1 MTDVV
6 LLGAGASADAGVA
19 TSFEMTDAIARGIR
33 RASRRMSNRVDS
45 DLVEAFDYVCDRLHA
60 SSSTAGSRY
69 DLDVELV
76 FSTVELLAERESLEV
91 TPFVAAWQSDVDQW
105 RRRSRSND
113 VFASLA
119 KRMLNELRHEISVT
133 RKEIGYLMPL
143 VVAASNPAQLRIAT
157 LNYDRSIEL
166 AGEACNIGVHTGIW
180 EWVRAGRWTWPTTGM
195 CLLKL
200 HGSIDWAWCD
210 DPPYDGR
217 MPSRFVR
224 EIPTSASA
232 DSEPVLVFG
241 LRGKLRAEGPFLSAL
256 AEFES
261 WLSSAQRLTVVGYSF
276 RDDHVNQIIRRWT
289 HDHRS
294 REIILVDPGFPRRR
308 PTVTST
314 STFRDSL
321 LTHLK
326 PSGTSEGPETKI
338 KPIRKRA
345 AQAVPDL
352 FAPAQ
357 AARSLR
363 SR

>member
-19 TSFEMTDAIARGIR
+19 TSFEMTEAIARGIR
-33 RASRRMSNRVDS
+33 RGSRRTS
-45 DLVEAFDYVCDRLHA
+45 DRSDADLAEAFDYVCDRLHEL
-60 SSSTAGSRY
+60 SSARGGSRY
-69 DLDVELV
+69 DVDVELV
-76 FSTVELLAERESLEV
+76 FSAVELLAERESLEV
-91 TPFVAAWQSDVDQW
+91 APFVAAWQSDVDHW
-105 RRRSRSND
+105 RRRRSDD

-119 KRMLNELRHEISVT
+119 SHMLRELRHEISVT
-133 RKEIGYLMPL
+133 RKEIRYLMSL
-143 VVAASNPAQLRIAT
+143 VMAASDPGELRIAT

-166 AGEACNIGVHTGIW
+166 AGKACNVEVHTGIW
-180 EWVRAGRWTWPTTGM
+180 EWVRAGRWTWPTTGV

-200 HGSIDWAWCD
+200 HGSIDWTWHD
-210 DPPYDGR
+210 DPPYEGR

-224 EIPTSASA
+224 EIPTSAS
-232 DSEPVLVFG
+232 DDDEPVLVFG

-261 WLSSAQRLTVVGYSF
+261 WLASAQRLTVVGYSF

-294 REIILVDPGFPRRR
+294 REIIVVDPSLPRRR
-308 PTVTST
+308 PTVTAT
-314 STFRDSL
+314 STFRNSL

-338 KPIRKRA
+338 MVVRKRA
-345 AQAVPDL
+345 AQAVPEL
-352 FAPAQ
+352 FGGGRAVRG
-357 AARSLR
+357 ARSP
-363 SR
+363 